1 MFELKRMIGGRGEE
15 RGKGLYTSIR
25 ILQVCPPRTYSSP
38 SLPQSFS
45 LPLSY
50 ASQQDLAVMRK
61 VYDFCSQHGV
71 YPEISQYNR

>member
-1 MFELKRMIGGRGEE
+1 MQSVAEARI
-15 RGKGLYTSIR
+15 KGYGYLNQLR
-25 ILQVCPPRTYSSP
+25 LSSLNIFIPFRSPIFP
-38 SLPQSFS
+38 SS
-45 LPLSY
+45 LSY